1 VEVRVLPEALR
12 RKLRFYGRAQ
22 VFDIGGEAKG
32 SGTKIT
38 ANKNSL
44 AQTLFEG
51 ATKFS
56 LAEQLFG
63 GPVKVPAYL

>member
-1 VEVRVLPEALR
+1 MGA
-12 RKLRFYGRAQ
+12 KWHRFAK
-22 VFDIGGEAKG
+22 EAKG
-32 SGTKIT
+32 SGTKLT

-44 AQTLFEG
+44 AQSLFEG

-63 GPVKVPAYL
+63 GPVKVSVSL

>member
-1 VEVRVLPEALR
+1 MKIPYHGRVQ
-12 RKLRFYGRAQ
+12 G
-22 VFDIGGEAKG
+22 FDISGEAKG

-44 AQTLFEG
+44 AQSLFEG

-63 GPVKVPAYL
+63 GPVKVSVSL